1 MRPLP
6 FLLLAAGAAV
16 AADPVE
22 VLVLGAY
29 HFANPGRDIH
39 NVKVD
44 DVLAPRRQSEL
55 RAVADALARFRPT
68 RVAVESRAD
77 AVPGR
82 ALASYREY
90 LDGKHEGNRNEIHQ
104 IGFRVA
110 RQLGHAAV
118 YGIDADGSF
127 PFEAVE
133 KYAEANGRK
142 EQLAAALEALGAGTR
157 AFEARQQTATVGQ
170 LLRLLNEPRRIAAEH
185 DFYMGLLR
193 YGAGAE
199 QPGAKLAGD
208 WYARNLAICARLVQ
222 IATPGDRILVVYG
235 SGHGYLLRHCA
246 AAMPGWRVVE
256 TNAYLPR

>member
-16 AADPVE
+16 AADTIE

-29 HFANPGRDIH
+29 HFGNPGRDIH

-55 RAVADALARFRPT
+55 QAVADALAQFRPT

-77 AVPGR
+77 AAPGR
-82 ALASYREY
+82 ALAGYREY

-104 IGFRVA
+104 IGFRLA
-110 RQLGHAAV
+110 RQLGHKAV

-127 PFEAVE
+127 PFEAVQ
-133 KYAEANGRK
+133 KFAEANGRK
-142 EQLAAALEALGAGTR
+142 EEVAAALDAVGVQTR
-157 AFEARQQTATVGQ
+157 AFEARQKTATVGQ
-170 LLRLLNEPRRIAAEH
+170 LLRALNEPRRIAADHE
-185 DFYMGLLR
+185 FYMNLLR
-193 YGAGAE
+193 YGAGSE

-208 WYARNLAICARLVQ
+208 WYARNLAICARLAQ

-235 SGHGYLLRHCA
+235 AGHGYLLRHCA
-246 AAMPGWRVVE
+246 GAMPGWRVVE
-256 TNAYLPR
+256 TNEYLPR